1 MSKWN
6 NRITVFGFL
15 VLLGMM
21 ILIGLLTPNR
31 VFSPEE
37 NRDLQQLPKLSLQQI
52 FTGQFMKEFETYTSD
67 QFPGRDWWV
76 GIKTRADLAIGKKD
90 NGQVYFGKDHYLFPI
105 DQIDEKQMKGNLFML
120 TQFIQGLSAAEPRL
134 GISVLM
140 APTSSQIMGFDLPRY
155 APVPDEDKLIG
166 QVKQAVK
173 QASLKSGAKKPI
185 FVDPQAALTGALA
198 AHGKEQLY
206 YRTDHHW
213 TTLGAYTAYQAWARA
228 SGLSPTPP
236 DRFSVL
242 PVSRDFYGTSQSK
255 TGLDDLMPDTIY
267 AYKPKGGSRVL
278 SVTLK
283 DTAANGGVRKTQSLY
298 DPSFL
303 KVKDQYSYFLGGNH
317 SLVDIQTDVANGK
330 TLLLIKDSYANCFVP
345 FLTDHYQRIVMVD
358 LRYNKESLLPLIKEI
373 QASDVMVLYNIIQF
387 ANDRNLVY
395 LKI

>member
-15 VLLGMM
+15 ILLGIM

-37 NRDLQQLPKLSLQQI
+37 NRDLQQRPKLSLQQI
-52 FTGQFMKEFETYTSD
+52 FTGQFMKDFETYTAD
-67 QFPGRDWWV
+67 QFPGRDRWV

-90 NGQVYFGKDHYLFPI
+90 NGQVYFGKNHYLFPI
-105 DQIDEKQMKGNLFML
+105 DQIDEKQMEENLSTL
-120 TQFIQGLSAAEPRL
+120 TQFIQNISKVKPKLE
-134 GISVLM
+134 ISVMM
-140 APTSSQIMGFDLPRY
+140 APTSSQVMSFDLPKH
-155 APVPDEDKLIG
+155 APVPDESKLIG
-166 QVKQAVK
+166 QVKKAVE
-173 QASLKSGAKKPI
+173 QASIKSGAKKPI

-198 AHGKEQLY
+198 SHGKEQLY

-213 TTLGAYTAYQAWARA
+213 TTLGAYTAYQTWAR
-228 SGLSPTPP
+228 SVGLSPEPT
-236 DRFSVL
+236 DRFDIL
-242 PVSRDFYGTSQSK
+242 PVSRDFYGTTQSK
-255 TGLDDLMPDTIY
+255 TGLGGLMPDTIY
-267 AYKPKGGSRVL
+267 TYEQKGGSRVV

-283 DTAANGGVRKTQSLY
+283 DTDANGGIRKAQSLY
-298 DPSFL
+298 DPSYL
-303 KVKDQYSYFLGGNH
+303 KKKDKYSYFLGGNH

-345 FLTDHYQRIVMVD
+345 FLTNHYQRIVMVD

-395 LKI
+395 LKG